1 MLHLKEDRCIGCGIC
16 EEKCAFN
23 MIQMDGGLPAIK
35 DGCVLCGSCVA
46 ECPEQALVIEEDNL
60 EKRDVSGYH
69 GFWVVSETENSGRLL
84 KVSLELLSEAK
95 KLAGQ
100 KNEKTIAVVLNQEIP
115 VSWETDIA
123 STGCEEILQLDV
135 DGCRY
140 NAELFTE
147 AIAQAVLDKRPEVI
161 LFPATVNGRDL
172 APRVACRLE
181 TGLTADCTG
190 LDLDDKGNLVQIR
203 PTYGGSIMASIVT
216 PHHRPQMASVRPNVF
231 KVVKGKAPLGGVR
244 VEKLEIQPHI
254 RPDRTRWIER
264 LEKELSFMDVSEAKV
279 LVAGGYG
286 MGSQDNFK
294 LIYKLSSYLNA
305 AAGATRKA
313 VDEGWAPAEIQVGQT
328 GKTVAPEVY
337 IACGISGALQHTLGI
352 KHSKKIIAINNDPAA
367 PIFSIS
373 DVAILGDV
381 VDVLNELCKL
391 IEDRKE
397 QTLQ

>member
-1 MLHLKEDRCIGCGIC
+1 
-16 EEKCAFN
+16 
-23 MIQMDGGLPAIK
+23 
-35 DGCVLCGSCVA
+35 
-46 ECPEQALVIEEDNL
+46 
-60 EKRDVSGYH
+60 
-69 GFWVVSETENSGRLL
+69 
-84 KVSLELLSEAK
+84 
-95 KLAGQ
+95 
-100 KNEKTIAVVLNQEIP
+100 
-115 VSWETDIA
+115 
-123 STGCEEILQLDV
+123 
-135 DGCRY
+135 
-140 NAELFTE
+140 
-147 AIAQAVLDKRPEVI
+147 
-161 LFPATVNGRDL
+161 
-172 APRVACRLE
+172 
-181 TGLTADCTG
+181 
-190 LDLDDKGNLVQIR
+190 
-203 PTYGGSIMASIVT
+203 
-216 PHHRPQMASVRPNVF
+216 
-231 KVVKGKAPLGGVR
+231 
-244 VEKLEIQPHI
+244 
-254 RPDRTRWIER
+254 
-264 LEKELSFMDVSEAKV
+264 MDVSEAKV